1 MKCSYHPTTEAT
13 ELCSAC
19 NRPLCPECAHQIKS
33 KIYCQDCLV
42 RGAEWAAAVKD
53 LHIPRDS
60 PKRAAACAIIPG
72 IGAVYNGEYMKAL
85 TYFAVFAALAIMG
98 DDVHPVFGFGAAV
111 FLLFTMFD
119 SYRTA
124 EAKARARLES
134 GAVPVSLAVDRSSMA
149 WGVFLM
155 VLGGVFLLQRLIPF
169 HFMNRL
175 WPLLFIALGGYLVY
189 RALEMRQSRPGQS
202 SGVLGERKPFEG

>member
-1 MKCSYHPTTEAT
+1 MKCSYHPPVDAT
-13 ELCSAC
+13 EFCSAC
-19 NRPLCPECAHQIKS
+19 SRPLCAECAHQIKS

-53 LHIPRDS
+53 LRIPADS

-72 IGAVYNGEYMKAL
+72 IGAVYNGEYLKAL

-111 FLLFTMFD
+111 FLVFTMFD
-119 SYRTA
+119 AYRSA
-124 EAKARARLES
+124 EGKARARLDS
-134 GAVPVSLAVDRSSMA
+134 APAPSLAVERSSMA

-155 VLGGVFLLQRLIPF
+155 VLGVIFLLQRIIPY
-169 HFMNRL
+169 HFISRL
-175 WPLLFIALGGYLVY
+175 WPLLFIALGVYLVY
-189 RALEMRQSRPGQS
+189 RTLQEREPARTPR
-202 SGVLGERKPFEG
+202 SGDVLSERKEF

>member
-1 MKCSYHPTTEAT
+1 MKCSYHPPVDAT
-13 ELCSAC
+13 EFCGACS
-19 NRPLCPECAHQIKS
+19 RPLCPECAHQIKS

-53 LHIPRDS
+53 LRIPADS

-72 IGAVYNGEYMKAL
+72 IGAVYNGEYLKAL

-111 FLLFTMFD
+111 FLVFTMFD
-119 SYRTA
+119 AYRSA
-124 EAKARARLES
+124 EGKARARLDS
-134 GAVPVSLAVDRSSMA
+134 APAPSLAVERSSMA

-155 VLGGVFLLQRLIPF
+155 VLGVIFLLQRMIPY
-169 HFMNRL
+169 HFISRL
-175 WPLLFIALGGYLVY
+175 WPLLFIALGVYLVY
-189 RALEMRQSRPGQS
+189 RTLQEREPARTPR
-202 SGVLGERKPFEG
+202 SGDVLSERKEF